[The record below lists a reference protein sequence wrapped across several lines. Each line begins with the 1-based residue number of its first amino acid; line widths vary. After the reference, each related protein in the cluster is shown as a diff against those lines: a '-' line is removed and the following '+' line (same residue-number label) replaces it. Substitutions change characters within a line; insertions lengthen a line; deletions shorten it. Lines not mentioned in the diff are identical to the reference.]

1 MTSVQSVFTEM
12 GNRITT
18 DKAEKIN
25 KSYLFNIGGDDGG
38 KWKVDLTK
46 ESNWVTENYDGD
58 DANCT
63 ITIAN
68 GEDWVAIAAGK
79 MNPTMAFMQGK
90 VKVKGDMSLALKLQT
105 LLG

>member
-1 MTSVQSVFTEM
+1 MTAVQEVFSVMEK
-12 GNRITT
+12 RLTT

-25 KSYLFNIGGDDGG
+25 KSYLFDIGGEGGG

-46 ESNWVTENYDGD
+46 GSDWVTPNYDGD

-63 ITIAN
+63 ITVPE
-68 GEDWVAIAAGK
+68 GDDWVAIAAGK

-105 LLG
+105 LLS